1 MVLVELPIIVLA
13 MFLLIPLALF
23 FMQGVGVI
31 AYLAGLVSHAA

>member
-23 FMQGVGVI
+23 LMQGVGLI
-31 AYLAGLVSHAA
+31 EYLVGLVSHA

>member
-1 MVLVELPIIVLA
+1 MVLVELSIIVLA

-31 AYLAGLVSHAA
+31 ACLAGLVSHAA